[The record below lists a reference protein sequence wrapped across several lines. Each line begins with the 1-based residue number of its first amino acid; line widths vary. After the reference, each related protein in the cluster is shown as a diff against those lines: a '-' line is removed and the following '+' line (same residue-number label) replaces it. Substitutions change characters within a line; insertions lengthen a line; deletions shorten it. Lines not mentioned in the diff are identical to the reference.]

1 MNKKE
6 IKEMDTIEKFGL
18 LFGYPK
24 WSEDEVLDSKG
35 ERK

>member
-6 IKEMDTIEKFGL
+6 IKKMDTMEKFGL

-24 WSEDEVLDSKG
+24 WDDVKDSDQEK
-35 ERK
+35 